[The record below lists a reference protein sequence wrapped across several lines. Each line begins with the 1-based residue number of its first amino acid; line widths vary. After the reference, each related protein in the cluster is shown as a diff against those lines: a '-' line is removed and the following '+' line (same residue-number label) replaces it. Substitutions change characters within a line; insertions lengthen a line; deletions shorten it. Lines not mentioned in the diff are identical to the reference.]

1 MSPVLF
7 ASVVVVVVVIIII
20 LDRFCIFAQA
30 SLFCDLPTL
39 ASHLAGCTD

>member
-20 LDRFCIFAQA
+20 LDRFCIFAGQPV
-30 SLFCDLPTL
+30 L
-39 ASHLAGCTD
+39 